1 MSAYQQFQAEKE
13 KLDAYA
19 AQQFRIT
26 AVQED
31 LTGTLLTLEHP
42 GGERVTLRLE
52 TADAR
57 KYFVSV
63 MLRQK
68 TKTPF

>member
-1 MSAYQQFQAEKE
+1 MSAYQQFQAEKG
-13 KLDAYA
+13 KLDAYT

-31 LTGTLLTLEHP
+31 LTGTLLALEHP